1 MVMSPETCCLCAL
14 LMESLLI
21 EVGDLVEVISTVTT
35 GINNGDVGLVVKIEQ
50 ISRHITIY
58 WIMLGIYNMCT
69 PLWEQEIRLL
79 SEKIK

>member
-1 MVMSPETCCLCAL
+1 MVNQ
-14 LMESLLI
+14 LI

-58 WIMLGIYNMCT
+58 WIMLGIYNICT

>member
-1 MVMSPETCCLCAL
+1 
-14 LMESLLI
+14 MESLLI
-21 EVGDLVEVISTVTT
+21 EVGDLVEITSTVTT
-35 GINNGDVGLVVKIEQ
+35 GINTGDVGLVVKIEQ

-58 WIMLGIYNMCT
+58 WIMLGIYNICT

>member
-1 MVMSPETCCLCAL
+1 MANQ
-14 LMESLLI
+14 LI

>member
-1 MVMSPETCCLCAL
+1 M
-14 LMESLLI
+14 I